1 MGVKKRNITI
11 IIITLLIIITILPGN
26 TYAMK
31 DKKVLFITAN
41 SYYTAKS
48 DNKISGV
55 KDGLED
61 NVDLH
66 ITYFNEVLTEE
77 GKEKEY
83 YYHDIRS
90 MTEKYN
96 YDAIITGDSFT
107 LEFALRHRDDIFKS
121 IPIVFFGVF
130 SDNIIEKALSYED
143 VVGLKQV
150 YSISSTI
157 DLILKYHPHVDNIV
171 LINDSEEIGDIKKFK
186 EEVVKKYDNI
196 SFETIFTNEI
206 TQDELKD
213 KLSHY
218 DRKDAI
224 ITMNPNEFVN
234 YNWLNNREVNEI
246 ICNSIKNVPLYNL
259 VRDGIGY
266 GSIGGKVISAYNQ
279 GKKAGEIASDI
290 INGKEVNKLYNSDE
304 EANQYVFDYI
314 QLLKYGIR
322 TRNLPK
328 GSSIVNSP
336 VDVIKLYKE
345 VFIFI
350 FLFIIFLITTII
362 CMIRYLRYK
371 KKHEE
376 SLQKAIK
383 ESEEINK
390 LKNYFI
396 VNMNHE
402 LKTPITVINSVMQLT
417 KHKRKLNNNY
427 IISLKHIKLVEEN
440 CQRLLRL
447 VNNIIDLEKIDSN
460 CSYLYFKNVNIV
472 EIIEDTVLSVVPFA
486 QSKNVEIVFDT
497 NQEEIIMA
505 VDKTKI
511 ERIVLNLLSNAIKYS
526 KEAGFV
532 DVKINT
538 NFKVMTLIV
547 EDDGIGIDEKY
558 LDTIFDRFVQINSS
572 FNRQSEGSG
581 IGLSI
586 VKSFVE
592 CHNGTIKVESTL
604 HKGTKF
610 TIEIPINIIDE
621 DNMENNPEIIDMS
634 SNIKQ
639 ELADIYI

>member
-1 MGVKKRNITI
+1 M
-11 IIITLLIIITILPGN
+11 
-26 TYAMK
+26 
-31 DKKVLFITAN
+31 
-41 SYYTAKS
+41 
-48 DNKISGV
+48 
-55 KDGLED
+55 
-61 NVDLH
+61 
-66 ITYFNEVLTEE
+66 
-77 GKEKEY
+77 
-83 YYHDIRS
+83 
-90 MTEKYN
+90 
-96 YDAIITGDSFT
+96 
-107 LEFALRHRDDIFKS
+107 
-121 IPIVFFGVF
+121 
-130 SDNIIEKALSYED
+130 
-143 VVGLKQV
+143 
-150 YSISSTI
+150 
-157 DLILKYHPHVDNIV
+157 
-171 LINDSEEIGDIKKFK
+171 
-186 EEVVKKYDNI
+186 
-196 SFETIFTNEI
+196 
-206 TQDELKD
+206 
-213 KLSHY
+213 
-218 DRKDAI
+218 
-224 ITMNPNEFVN
+224 
-234 YNWLNNREVNEI
+234 
-246 ICNSIKNVPLYNL
+246 
-259 VRDGIGY
+259 
-266 GSIGGKVISAYNQ
+266 
-279 GKKAGEIASDI
+279 
-290 INGKEVNKLYNSDE
+290 
-304 EANQYVFDYI
+304 
-314 QLLKYGIR
+314 
-322 TRNLPK
+322 
-328 GSSIVNSP
+328 
-336 VDVIKLYKE
+336 
-345 VFIFI
+345 
-350 FLFIIFLITTII
+350 
-362 CMIRYLRYK
+362 
-371 KKHEE
+371 
-376 SLQKAIK
+376 
-383 ESEEINK
+383 
-390 LKNYFI
+390 
-396 VNMNHE
+396 
-402 LKTPITVINSVMQLT
+402 
-417 KHKRKLNNNY
+417 
-427 IISLKHIKLVEEN
+427 EEN